1 MCKQMMQKL
10 LLRKMRPHLSC
21 QNKMKPVRLGRTPK
35 TRDDMIYTFKEGMYR
50 LYHVKAIEENE
61 NENEFTCKE
70 FNIEEKYFRRHQTL
84 DFGSVGVFKNLGYKT
99 VTVVVKDSE
108 IAGKV
113 IAIGCL
119 LLTSSKNVLTEY

>member
-1 MCKQMMQKL
+1 
-10 LLRKMRPHLSC
+10 
-21 QNKMKPVRLGRTPK
+21 MKPVRLQKTPK
-35 TRDDMIYTFKEGMYR
+35 TRDDLIYTFKEGIYR

-61 NENEFTCKE
+61 KEFTCKE

>member
-1 MCKQMMQKL
+1 MMQKL
-10 LLRKMRPHLSC
+10 LLRKMRPHLTC

-61 NENEFTCKE
+61 KEFTCKE
-70 FNIEEKYFRRHQTL
+70 FSIEEKYFQRHQTL
-84 DFGSVGVFKNLGYKT
+84 DFGSVGVFENLGYKT

-108 IAGKV
+108 ISGN
-113 IAIGCL
+113 CL
-119 LLTSSKNVLTEY
+119 LYTSPSPRD